1 MSFARANTLAELQV
15 GRQPSWAAL
24 TLGNVAGIPDSVADG
39 SPLSNAVVALLAVR
53 PRVDAHRRK
62 GVVTV
67 THDATTTYTVT
78 IDGTAISKA
87 TPTSADDC
95 LIDLRDL
102 IRADTTVG
110 AAASSPTVS
119 ARCLDSD
126 GEVTEGTAAGGNAAV
141 TLEVLGVVEDDWSL
155 AVSVSGGSGTITASV
170 DAAAATVTLWGHPR
184 DPGVQGLTEGWFRL
198 PGGVFSLD
206 GGGMLE
212 RFQVAAV
219 DRLYPQLSNVTG
231 VAGDGA
237 GVTQTVAV
245 IAVGPAIVES
255 SS

>member
-1 MSFARANTLAELQV
+1 MSFSLANTLAQLQV
-15 GRQPSWAAL
+15 GRQPSWAAV
-24 TLGNVAGIPDSVADG
+24 TLANASGIPDSATDG
-39 SPLSNAVVALLAVR
+39 VSLGNAVVALLAVR

-62 GVVTV
+62 GVITV

-102 IRADTTVG
+102 ILADTTVG
-110 AAASSPTVS
+110 AAASSPTVT

-126 GEVTEGTAAGGNAAV
+126 GEVTDGTAAGGNAAT
-141 TLEVLGVVEDDWSL
+141 TLEVLGLVEADWSL
-155 AVSVSGGSGTITASV
+155 AVSVSGGSGTITATV

-184 DPGVQGLTEGWFRL
+184 DPGVQGLSEGWFKL
-198 PGGVFSLD
+198 PGGSFPLD
-206 GGGMLE
+206 SGGMLE
-212 RFQVAAV
+212 RFEVAGV
-219 DRLYPQLSNVTG
+219 DRLYPQLNHVTG

-237 GVTQTVAV
+237 TVTQTVAV
-245 IAVGPAIVES
+245 ISVGHAIVEDGS
-255 SS
+255 